1 VSNFHMRRKWIVWGT
16 TGVLLTV
23 VGFCIAAIPAATP
36 FEFIP
41 CGSRVTLKPTAEDA
55 AWLKRL
61 GNAYSIQIY
70 TFKADFKQVLARATR
85 ELTGKGFVTFG
96 PTVSGQSVSHGT
108 RFAEYRF
115 IKPAGP
121 TQVGPS
127 KWPPKVVL
135 YDNMR
140 VVKPGFDDLTPS
152 IRNEKRGWVTVVIE
166 GAGEST
172 WLERLGSML
181 GF

>member
-1 VSNFHMRRKWIVWGT
+1 MRRKWIVWGT

-23 VGFCIAAIPAATP
+23 VGFCIAAIPVSTP

-41 CGSRVTLKPTAEDA
+41 GGSRIAMKPTEEDA
-55 AWLKRL
+55 AWLKRA

-70 TFKADFKQVLARATR
+70 TFKADFRQVLPQATR
-85 ELTGKGFVTFG
+85 ELTGKGFVPLDPHVDG
-96 PTVSGQSVSHGT
+96 VDVPRYT

-115 IKPAGP
+115 HKYPGTP
-121 TQVGPS
+121 QSGS
-127 KWPPKVVL
+127 WKWPPTVIM
-135 YDNMR
+135 YSNMR
-140 VVKPGFDDLTPS
+140 VEEPSFDELEPS
-152 IRNEKRGWVTVVIE
+152 VRNEKQGWVTVVIE